1 MSQQSLWQ
9 DFPAN
14 RFPQQEKDSVP
25 KTTAMG
31 GQTVL
36 EQFGRFARNG
46 AFSKTFAAL
55 LIGMEGWYSTK
66 CRLIWKMKATK
77 SHRFYFQLV
86 PSMLPIEGTEFGLL
100 PTPVV
105 MDSNTGDLEKIDQR
119 RIRAKE
125 STGNGNGFGQTIG
138 ELANRGMPPTPV
150 SSDAGAGAII
160 GKNDIYK
167 ETSGLPR
174 KINQNGTDGSVG
186 LGRLVQL
193 LPTPQ
198 TQGLKEC
205 DQNGKTKFMDL
216 GLLPTPRANQVNGCD
231 LNNVN
236 IANRNKGNL
245 EETVAKWVTQG
256 MLPTPMASDYGEKV
270 TGLENQDSLVKRAR
284 EITGQ
289 TSQLNPLF
297 VNEMMGFP
305 IGWLDI

>member
-100 PTPVV
+100 PTPV
-105 MDSNTGDLEKIDQR
+105 
-119 RIRAKE
+119 
-125 STGNGNGFGQTIG
+125 
-138 ELANRGMPPTPV
+138 

-216 GLLPTPRANQVNGCD
+216 GLLPTPRGNQVNGCD